1 MVKKPGKCPGFLL
14 LSSFSSWRHF
24 REKSRLGNDC
34 LVTRM
39 GKRAYDLVSWV
50 RYVNNHTRSP

>member
-1 MVKKPGKCPGFLL
+1 MVKKPGQMPGLL
-14 LSSFSSWRHF
+14 AFEHF
-24 REKSRLGNDC
+24 YFQADFPEENRFGNDC

-50 RYVNNHTRSP
+50 CYVNNHTRSP